1 MDKFNGSHLFFILC
15 GITIVSMKTYPT
27 IYTCIGGKDSWIS
40 VFCSGL
46 LILAFA
52 YIIITISKKNNNFNI
67 YDIYCTAL
75 GRTLGSIFL
84 CLFAL
89 TLILTLIECS
99 SVEANSMHVNM
110 MAQTPPWFFIAF
122 FIFPALYT
130 VTRGKNSTIIV
141 AIIGIVLII
150 CSGITLAILTQHY
163 KHFEYILPIMDNG
176 ITFDFIGCI
185 IKTLAYFANF
195 SIILPMLTEFSN
207 KSSIRKYTC
216 WTLIFIIQMEVF
228 ATVGAITTFGIS
240 RLNTIYFPKLIQTQL
255 IDYFGFLESGELY
268 VLLQM
273 VGGWYIKYILTFL
286 SLSIL
291 LEKLKIKNKLNVFII
306 TILVAIASYFCSLN
320 TFVLF
325 NLLNIYLYI
334 ILFNYVVIPILVFII
349 YNIRNH
355 PQRKLQVKN
364 DN

>member
-15 GITIVSMKTYPT
+15 GITIISMKTYPT

-40 VFCSGL
+40 VICSGL
-46 LILAFA
+46 LIFAFA
-52 YIIITISKKNNNFNI
+52 YIIITISKKNKNFNI

-84 CLFAL
+84 CLFAF
-89 TLILTLIECS
+89 TLILSLIECS
-99 SVEANSMHVNM
+99 SVEANSMHINM
-110 MAQTPPWFFIAF
+110 IAQTPPWFFIVF

-130 VTRGKNSTIIV
+130 VTRGKNSIIIV
-141 AIIGIVLII
+141 TIIGIALII
-150 CSGITLAILTQHY
+150 CSGITLALLTQYY
-163 KHFEYILPIMDNG
+163 KHFEYLQPIMANG
-176 ITFDFIGCI
+176 ITFDFCGCI

-207 KSSIRKYTC
+207 KSTIRKYTC
-216 WTLIFIIQMEVF
+216 WTLVFIIQMEVIG
-228 ATVGAITTFGIS
+228 AVGAIATFGIS

-255 IDYFGFLESGELY
+255 INYFGFLESGELY

-286 SLSIL
+286 SLSLL
-291 LEKLKIKNKLNVFII
+291 LEKLKFTNRLNVFII
-306 TILVAIASYFCSLN
+306 TILVAIASYFCSQN

-325 NLLNIYLYI
+325 NLLNMYLMI
-334 ILFNYVVIPILVFII
+334 ILFNYVIIPLIVFTI
-349 YNIRNH
+349 YH
-355 PQRKLQVKN
+355 FKMQLKVKS
-364 DN
+364 